1 MSATSAAN
9 SVDVA
14 NLLDGPVT
22 GQPTV
27 SRRAALASGLAA
39 GAAVA
44 GVFAGGPP
52 ARAADK
58 ADPHAGHDMGTMTD
72 HSGHGGAPKHQAL
85 IDAALHC
92 VNKGEVCIDHCI
104 QLLSKGDTSLKD
116 CIRSVS
122 AMLPMCGA
130 LAKMAALDAPR
141 LKAFAKVCRDVCA
154 DCETE
159 CKKHQD
165 HHALC
170 KACAESC
177 AACIKECDK
186 LGA

>member
-1 MSATSAAN
+1 MT
-9 SVDVA
+9 VA
-14 NLLDGPVT
+14 NQKGATDI
-22 GQPTV
+22 
-27 SRRAALASGLAA
+27 SRRATLGAGV

-44 GVFAGGPP
+44 ATLAGGFT

-58 ADPHAGHDMGTMTD
+58 VDPHAGHDMGKMPG
-72 HSGHGGAPKHQAL
+72 HSGHASAHKHQAL

-104 QLLSKGDTSLKD
+104 ALLSKGDTSLKD

-130 LAKMAALDAPR
+130 LAKLAALDAPR
-141 LKAFAKVCRDVCA
+141 LKEFARVCRDVCA
-154 DCETE
+154 DCEKE

-177 AACIKECDK
+177 AACIKECEK
-186 LGA
+186 LGT